1 MCRNGPHLM
10 LCIETRPNNCGQH
23 TFTFRLFA
31 CHPLSVGEIAAKV
44 VADSLVD
51 GTVVIQLTVQNVRQ
65 RAALSRNR
73 RGVVT
78 CTETAAL
85 HFDRVT
91 RVKQQN
97 TASLYTRLINT

>member
-1 MCRNGPHLM
+1 M
-10 LCIETRPNNCGQH
+10 RPNNCGQH
-23 TFTFRLFA
+23 TFRLLA
-31 CHPLSVGEIAAKV
+31 SHPLSVGEIAAKV

-73 RGVVT
+73 RGLVT
-78 CTETAAL
+78 FTETAL
-85 HFDRVT
+85 HFNRVT

-97 TASLYTRLINT
+97 AASLYT

>member
-1 MCRNGPHLM
+1 
-10 LCIETRPNNCGQH
+10 
-23 TFTFRLFA
+23 LFA

-65 RAALSRNR
+65 RAALGGNR

-85 HFDRVT
+85 HFESR
-91 RVKQQN
+91 
-97 TASLYTRLINT
+97 ASNSKTLLLCIRD